1 MKVSERWQ
9 KVSKINIKSNKL
21 VSVNLTTYNRAYLLS
36 RAIES
41 ILKQT
46 YKDIEILI
54 VDDCSTD
61 ETEETVN
68 FYQNRYKFIRYIK
81 HSYNKGN
88 AHSRN
93 TAMNNCT
100 GYYVAF
106 MDDDDE
112 WIDINKIKKQVE
124 IFQKSSKN
132 LGIVCSGITRY
143 KEDGSQSKEHT
154 ISPKNLKRRI
164 LRGGLIHNS
173 TVLTTKDILLELG
186 GFNLDLPRGIDYEF
200 FIRIVVLHNYSVH
213 FMNDITCK
221 YYEDS
226 PNRMTVK
233 ERNKEAVMNTI
244 FLQKYII
251 KKYARYYFN
260 HPPSLINRL
269 FIILKS
275 QIQLFIIRNKFL
287 RNLIYKDNT
296 KQKDQKI
303 ND

>member
-112 WIDINKIKKQVE
+112 WIDINKKRSAKGKIWHSGLLVFCVTSLSV
-124 IFQKSSKN
+124 FQ
-132 LGIVCSGITRY
+132 Y
-143 KEDGSQSKEHT
+143 F
-154 ISPKNLKRRI
+154 I
-164 LRGGLIHNS
+164 LFEP
-173 TVLTTKDILLELG
+173 LL
-186 GFNLDLPRGIDYEF
+186 
-200 FIRIVVLHNYSVH
+200 VKCHYS
-213 FMNDITCK
+213 
-221 YYEDS
+221 
-226 PNRMTVK
+226 
-233 ERNKEAVMNTI
+233 
-244 FLQKYII
+244 
-251 KKYARYYFN
+251 
-260 HPPSLINRL
+260 
-269 FIILKS
+269 
-275 QIQLFIIRNKFL
+275 
-287 RNLIYKDNT
+287 
-296 KQKDQKI
+296 
-303 ND
+303 